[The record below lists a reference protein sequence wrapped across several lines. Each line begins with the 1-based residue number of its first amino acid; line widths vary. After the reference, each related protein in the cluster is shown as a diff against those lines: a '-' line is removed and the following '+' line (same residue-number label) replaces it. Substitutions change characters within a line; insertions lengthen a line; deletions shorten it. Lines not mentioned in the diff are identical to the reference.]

1 MDFAKLM
8 ARVKAILITPKT
20 EWPVIAAEPETVA
33 GLYKNYILIL
43 AAIPAV
49 FGFIKGS
56 IIGFSLFGITA
67 RTPMVSG
74 IIGMLV
80 TYGNASGPVPAFE
93 PALLAKIRWR
103 EKPDPGAENR
113 RLHLHRELGC
123 RYCRHRAVDW
133 LAGGM
138 GRCHLRNLPAVPGP
152 APHHALS

>member
-80 TYGNASGPVPAFE
+80 TYGLTLVIVYVL
-93 PALLAKIRWR
+93 ALII
-103 EKPDPGAENR
+103 D
-113 RLHLHRELGC
+113 
-123 RYCRHRAVDW
+123 
-133 LAGGM
+133 
-138 GRCHLRNLPAVPGP
+138 
-152 APHHALS
+152 